1 MHPEEYRRLAE
12 LESSHWWYRSLH
24 RLVLARIDERAK
36 RLPPRPRILDAGCG
50 TGGMAKELA
59 SRGEV
64 VGMDLSPIAA
74 EYWVPGARC
83 QVPGEKDLSSPGTW
97 HLAPGTASEASFLRG
112 SVSAL
117 PFRDTVFD
125 VVISLDVLYHRAVAD
140 DVAAAR
146 ELARV
151 LRPGGL
157 LLLNLPAYDR
167 LRSAHDRVIHTARRY
182 TRARVRA
189 LLAAAGLEARCVR
202 HWNTFLFPL
211 AAAARLWGQM
221 RPAREESDL
230 RPVTPW
236 LNESLR
242 RVVECEL
249 ALWNRWEPPFG
260 LSIIAVGE
268 KPPAGETSCAGS

>member
-12 LESSHWWYRSLH
+12 LEASHWWYRSLH
-24 RLVLARIDERAK
+24 RLVLDRIDERAK
-36 RLPPRPRILDAGCG
+36 QLPPRPRILDAGCG
-50 TGGMAKELA
+50 TGGMTKELA
-59 SRGEV
+59 SRGKV

-74 EYWVPGARC
+74 EYWGDGATGRR
-83 QVPGEKDLSSPGTW
+83 GDGAKRRDLLCRP
-97 HLAPGTASEASFLRG
+97 LAPSSRRPVFVRG

-117 PFRDTVFD
+117 PFRDAVFD
-125 VVISLDVLYHRAVAD
+125 VVISLDVLYHRAVSD

-151 LRPGGL
+151 LRPGGV

-167 LRSAHDRVIHTARRY
+167 LRSTHDRVIHTARRY

-236 LNESLR
+236 LNEALR
-242 RVVECEL
+242 RVVGCEL
-249 ALWNRWEPPFG
+249 ALWHHWEQPFG